1 MSQRR
6 NLWAVV
12 ALAATLHLAGM
23 ARSPLPA
30 QDGLKFIRVAREFQT
45 GPWIAAVR
53 GSDAHPLYPA
63 LIALAEPVI
72 RPFTGES
79 PDAWRI
85 AAQAV
90 SVIAAL
96 CALFPLH
103 ALARSLFDDRTAD
116 VATFFASVVPICS
129 ELGHDTLADS
139 VTLLG
144 VLWSVCLAERGL
156 RTGSI
161 GCLTL
166 SGLAAGLAYLA
177 RPEAIVVP
185 PAIALAVAIA
195 LILRAWRGRDASI
208 PRPGILMPF
217 LGLAVAFLAV
227 VGSYAAV
234 KGEVS
239 EKLAIRGALGLPPS
253 YAASKQTAPPLPA
266 GLDDA
271 RWDFSAKEESGDDI
285 FAGRP
290 MAAASRIVGHW
301 ADEMGYAL
309 LGLGVLGLVF
319 ARPGPGW
326 PLVAAVLGLFLFAL
340 TRHAAALGYVS
351 GRHLLIPVSLA
362 LPWTGAGYAWFTR
375 ACATRLGMNTEN
387 TPGRRRIMMVLGVT
401 LAVVVAALRP
411 GHANRWGHQAAGHW
425 LAGNAESGSA
435 VLDTRGWAGFVS
447 GKNVYDYWHVRQALA
462 DPKLGYLVVG
472 ADELAADSPRAD
484 TLRAMVAHGADPAAS
499 FPSRRGGTSAGVHVY
514 KFRKPASW
522 ETLRR

>member
-1 MSQRR
+1 MSERR

-45 GPWIAAVR
+45 GPWVDAVR

-63 LIALAEPVI
+63 LIALAEPVV
-72 RPFTGES
+72 RPFTGAG

-85 AAQAV
+85 AAQVV
-90 SVIAAL
+90 SVLAAL
-96 CALFPLH
+96 AALFPLH
-103 ALARSLFDDRTAD
+103 ALARSLFDERTAD

-161 GCLTL
+161 RCLIL

-177 RPEAIVVP
+177 RPEAIIVP
-185 PAIALAVAIA
+185 LAIAFAAAITIA
-195 LILRAWRGRDASI
+195 ARAWRGRDEGA
-208 PRPGILMPF
+208 PRPAFLMP
-217 LGLAVAFLAV
+217 LAGLAFAFFAV
-227 VGSYAAV
+227 IGSYAAV

-239 EKLAIRGALGLPPS
+239 EKLAIRGALGLAPS
-253 YAASKQTAPPLPA
+253 YLTSKNAAPPLPA

-271 RWDFSAKEESGDDI
+271 RWDFSPKEESGDD
-285 FAGRP
+285 AYVGRP
-290 MAAASRIVGHW
+290 LAAASQIMGHW

-309 LGLGVLGLVF
+309 LALGLLGLVF
-319 ARPGPGW
+319 ARSGPGW
-326 PLVAAVLGLFLFAL
+326 VLVASTLVLFLAAL
-340 TRHAAALGYVS
+340 TRHATVLGYVS
-351 GRHLLIPVSLA
+351 GRHLLIPVALA

-375 ACATRLGMNTEN
+375 SCAIKLGLNTEN
-387 TPGRRRIMMVLGVT
+387 TPGRRRVMMVMGVA
-401 LAVVVAALRP
+401 LAVAVAALRP

-425 LAGNAESGSA
+425 LAGNAGSASA

-447 GKNVYDYWHVRQALA
+447 GREAYDYWHVRQALA
-462 DPKLGYLVVG
+462 DPKLDYLVVG
-472 ADELAADSPRAD
+472 ADELAADSPRAE
-484 TLRAMVAHGADPAAS
+484 TLRAMVAHGAEPAAS